1 MIDRNRRIMIEAV
14 RKAKRITIIID
25 DNACGIELG
34 GRAPREIAI
43 ALQNVFGD
51 RNCSD
56 GRCSMFEKT
65 I

>member
-1 MIDRNRRIMIEAV
+1 MIDKNRRIMIEAV

-43 ALQNVFGD
+43 ALQNVFGARKRSD
-51 RNCSD
+51 RECST
-56 GRCSMFEKT
+56 FEK
-65 I
+65 